1 AGPDVGQGGRH
12 VLRRPVP
19 CAAGQRGPGQR
30 LKAHRSTMANT
41 ELPLDVKLMA
51 VATQLLLGVFAVLT
65 LGAIGTWA
73 VRHPVW
79 TVKAISVHGDVAHQS
94 AVTLRAQLATQ
105 MRTRLSS
112 SFLNV
117 DLQQVRTLFEQV
129 PWVRRAVVQREFPN
143 RLRVT
148 IEEHRPVAW
157 WGENGSGT
165 LVNTL
170 GEAFEASPDDAD
182 NLPELAGPEGR
193 SAEVWTPVQW
203 LQPAVARVEFDLDR
217 LEFGERGGG
226 RARLHNGAEIEI
238 GRGTPEELLARV
250 QRFIGTLPQLTERY
264 AGALQSV
271 DLRYPNGY

>member
-1 AGPDVGQGGRH
+1 
-12 VLRRPVP
+12 
-19 CAAGQRGPGQR
+19 
-30 LKAHRSTMANT
+30 MANT

-51 VATQLLLGVFAVLT
+51 VATQLLLGVYAVLT

-157 WGENGSGT
+157 WGENGSGE
-165 LVNTL
+165 LVNSL
-170 GEAFEASPDDAD
+170 GEVFEASPDDAD
-182 NLPELAGPEGR
+182 NLPELAGPDGR
-193 SAEVWTPVQW
+193 SAEVWALYQA
-203 LQPAVARVEFDLDR
+203 LQPVFSRLEFDLER
-217 LEFGERGGG
+217 LEFGERGSW

-238 GRGTPEELLARV
+238 GRGTPDELLARV

-271 DLRYPNGY
+271 DLRYPNGYALRVRGVTTATDTPVNPTQRPPNR

>member
-1 AGPDVGQGGRH
+1 
-12 VLRRPVP
+12 
-19 CAAGQRGPGQR
+19 
-30 LKAHRSTMANT
+30 MANT

-65 LGAIGTWA
+65 LGAIGTWV

-105 MRTRLSS
+105 MRSRLSS
-112 SFLNV
+112 SFLSV
-117 DLQQVRTLFEQV
+117 DLQQVRTLFEQA

-157 WGENGSGT
+157 WGESGSGE

-170 GEAFEASPDDAD
+170 GEVFEASPDDAD
-182 NLPELAGPEGR
+182 NLPELAGPQGR
-193 SAEVWTPVQW
+193 SAEVWALYQA
-203 LQPAVARVEFDLDR
+203 LQPVFARLEFDLDR
-217 LEFGERGGG
+217 LEFGERGGW

-271 DLRYPNGY
+271 DLRYPNGYALRVRGVTTATDTPVNPTQRPTNR